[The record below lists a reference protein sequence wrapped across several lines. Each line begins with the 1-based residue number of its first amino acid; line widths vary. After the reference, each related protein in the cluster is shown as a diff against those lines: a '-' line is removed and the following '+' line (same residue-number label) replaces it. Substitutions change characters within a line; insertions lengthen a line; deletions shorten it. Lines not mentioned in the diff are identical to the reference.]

1 MIKGL
6 LIGFGFL
13 IVMTLIAVG
22 IVRYANALGES
33 RRQPGSEPSDEMG
46 IDPKTSTTPPKR

>member
-13 IVMTLIAVG
+13 IVMTLIA
-22 IVRYANALGES
+22 IAFVRYANGMGEPRKHPDS
-33 RRQPGSEPSDEMG
+33 DPSDG
-46 IDPKTSTTPPKR
+46 SGRNGH